1 MSTATRIDELRKKF
15 EEHPRRYFAPLANE
29 YRKTGELAQAI
40 ALCREHLPK
49 QPGHMSG
56 YIVFGQALFESGA
69 LEEARTVF
77 EQALSL
83 DPENLIALRHLGDIA
98 KMNGD
103 ASAARRWYER
113 VLDADPRNDDI
124 AAQLATLVTTPTPT
138 PRYSPSL
145 TPSLSMSALGL
156 PAIPTPDA
164 SMRAVD
170 FDRVNARIA
179 HHSPLDLEAIEDK
192 ERETDAAFDFP
203 GASELEPA
211 ATGNAASEEAADD
224 FEEGLIAPEWPDTAD
239 LVARVVTARNL
250 TPVDVPITFDEAAAF
265 GREVDDPP
273 LSYYH
278 QRAEAAPITVE
289 ESTWTPTPAVTASV
303 TDHEILAAATDEF
316 VNDVDGFDASM
327 MPEAAPAHLTWLV
340 TPPSTE
346 ALQWITENDQAVAA
360 HEEREIQ
367 EIANAFAQDARGV
380 GDHDAVTVQTVS
392 NTPPAGVETSFADVM
407 DEAPPRDEAVT
418 DLPAFVTETMAEL
431 LVAQGFEARAADIY
445 EELARRHPD
454 DQSLHVRLEELRSS
468 LRETSEARV
477 PTPFYNTPVSNT
489 PVSGSPVSGT
499 PAWAAPIP
507 VRTARS
513 TFARLAA
520 RRVPRRTPSHPN
532 AAIDEPSDGL
542 STLFGFAA
550 EPMDDAAARSL
561 ADAFAPISA
570 ENMSDGTTLNLSFA
584 ADTPRS
590 SPALVTAVSD
600 HSAVARAIVPDTSN
614 AFSFDR
620 FFPDPAAATPATDS
634 SVTTSPPAGEDLA
647 EFSAWLKGLG
657 TR

>member
-1 MSTATRIDELRKKF
+1 MSTTTRIDELRKKF

-103 ASAARRWYER
+103 AGAARRWYER

-124 AAQLATLVTTPTPT
+124 AAQLATLVVTPTPT
-138 PRYSPSL
+138 PRYSPTL

-156 PAIPTPDA
+156 PVMPTPDA

-179 HHSPLDLEAIEDK
+179 HHSPLDLEAIEDT
-192 ERETDAAFDFP
+192 ERDAAAAFDFP
-203 GASELEPA
+203 VAAELEAA
-211 ATGNAASEEAADD
+211 ATSNAAPDDAADD
-224 FEEGLIAPEWPDTAD
+224 FEEGLIAPVWPDTSD
-239 LVARVVTARNL
+239 LVARVVTARSL
-250 TPVDVPITFDEAAAF
+250 TPIDVPITFDEAAAF
-265 GREVDDPP
+265 GREADDPP
-273 LSYYH
+273 SPHYES
-278 QRAEAAPITVE
+278 QVEPSPSIVE
-289 ESTWTPTPAVTASV
+289 ESTWAPTPAYAAAVSEIEASV
-303 TDHEILAAATDEF
+303 PEAEAF
-316 VNDVDGFDASM
+316 VDDVESVDASAAS
-327 MPEAAPAHLTWLV
+327 EGAPAHLTWLV
-340 TPPSTE
+340 TPASTE
-346 ALQWITENDQAVAA
+346 ALQWITENDRAVEAQ
-360 HEEREIQ
+360 EQREIQ
-367 EIANAFAQDARGV
+367 NIADAFAEDARGV

-392 NTPPAGVETSFADVM
+392 NTPPAGVETSFADVLDEELPQ
-407 DEAPPRDEAVT
+407 DEAASDA
-418 DLPAFVTETMAEL
+418 PAFVTETMAEL

-454 DQSLHVRLEELRSS
+454 DLSLPVRLEELRAS
-468 LRETSEARV
+468 LRATHEARV
-477 PTPFYNTPVSNT
+477 PTPLYNTPVSST
-489 PVSGSPVSGT
+489 PV
-499 PAWAAPIP
+499 WAAAITPL
-507 VRTARS
+507 TARS

-520 RRVPRRTPSHPN
+520 RRVPRRTPPQPVVV
-532 AAIDEPSDGL
+532 IDDPSDGL
-542 STLFGFAA
+542 SMLFGFAA
-550 EPMDDAAARSL
+550 ESTDDAAARSL

-570 ENMSDGTTLNLSFA
+570 ENMSDGTTLDLSFA
-584 ADTPRS
+584 SSTPQS
-590 SPALVTAVSD
+590 SPALVAAVSD
-600 HSAVARAIVPDTSN
+600 YSVDARVVAPDTSSA

-620 FFPDPAAATPATDS
+620 FFPDPAAAEPTIDK
-634 SVTTSPPAGEDLA
+634 SVPTSPPAGEDLA

-657 TR
+657 AR